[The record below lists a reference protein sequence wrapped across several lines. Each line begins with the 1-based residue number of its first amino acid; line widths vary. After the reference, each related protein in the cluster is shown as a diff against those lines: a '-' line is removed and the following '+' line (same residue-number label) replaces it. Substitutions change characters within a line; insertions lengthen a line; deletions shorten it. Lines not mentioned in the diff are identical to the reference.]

1 MGSCPFFWPF
11 KGLFLV
17 IPVPGQKGWKYLPLQ
32 SQAFL
37 RRSFFEWKSLPF
49 PSPHS
54 LCIFLFFFFEAWT
67 SPLGILTFSTV
78 SEEMTHDSRGDQYPQ
93 RASFPALLG
102 LRHSH
107 RARLLKAADCAGL
120 ELEISIRF
128 INKHLSKPLHWP
140 RKSLTIFQI
149 SILCVWPSFTREII
163 PLQKSLLTLHW
174 KGSVLGSGWYFLF
187 LLPRSKYAAEGAK
200 LFICRTF

>member
-1 MGSCPFFWPF
+1 MEIFAFSKPSFSAKIFFWM
-11 KGLFLV
+11 KV
-17 IPVPGQKGWKYLPLQ
+17 IALPQPTLPLY
-32 SQAFL
+32 
-37 RRSFFEWKSLPF
+37 F
-49 PSPHS
+49 P
-54 LCIFLFFFFEAWT
+54 FFFFEAWI

-107 RARLLKAADCAGL
+107 RARLLNAADCAGL

-174 KGSVLGSGWYFLF
+174 KGSVLGSGWYFPF